1 MYTSVDGHF
10 DVYFIG
16 AKKSICT
23 GIPIASCQ
31 ISILIYHLPDATE
44 RMVVVRDI
52 IDTDPEDTAHLFEE
66 NPLQFGFYLHSISY
80 KGGV

>member
-1 MYTSVDGHF
+1 MYILLVLKR
-10 DVYFIG
+10 V
-16 AKKSICT
+16 CT

-31 ISILIYHLPDATE
+31 IRILMYHLPE